1 MSKKDYAM
9 LANAL
14 RSARGDQNNATRAL
28 DYAVWAASTD
38 ACNAIVAAI
47 ADTLARDNS
56 RFDRARFLLACS
68 I

>member
-1 MSKKDYAM
+1 MSRKDYVT

-14 RSARGDQNNATRAL
+14 RAARGDQHNATRSL
-28 DYAVWAASTD
+28 DPAVCAASTD

>member
-14 RSARGDQNNATRAL
+14 RSARGDQHNATRTL
-28 DYAVWAASTD
+28 NYAVWAASTD
-38 ACNAIVAAI
+38 ACNALVAAI

-56 RFDRARFLLACS
+56 RFDRSRFLAACG